1 MRVRSESNES
11 KKNVRS
17 WENRRDMTSWIFLP
31 NLEMKWNKMI
41 NKRELKRPTE
51 NAYLDG
57 QVFAV
62 EKEDH

>member
-1 MRVRSESNES
+1 MRVRSEINES

>member
-11 KKNVRS
+11 KKNVCS

-62 EKEDH
+62 ENEDH

>member
-1 MRVRSESNES
+1 
-11 KKNVRS
+11 
-17 WENRRDMTSWIFLP
+17 
-31 NLEMKWNKMI
+31 MKWNKMI

>member
-1 MRVRSESNES
+1 MRVRSEINES
-11 KKNVRS
+11 KKNVCS